1 MKKVSIMCLLFLLAA
16 GGVLFAQD
24 YDQFYDMVVPY
35 THDYLSV
42 GGSLGSSN
50 NALEIE
56 LDTTTSPAS
65 FSFDIGAMG
74 EYRYWIQKTDE
85 SIFLTPRSLS
95 DWDC

>member
-24 YDQFYDMVVPY
+24 YDQFYDLVVPY

-42 GGSLGSSN
+42 GGSLGSN

-65 FSFDIGAMG
+65 FSFDIGGMG
-74 EYRYWIQKTDE
+74 EYRYWIQK
-85 SIFLTPRSLS
+85 SGASGKKVGR
-95 DWDC
+95 